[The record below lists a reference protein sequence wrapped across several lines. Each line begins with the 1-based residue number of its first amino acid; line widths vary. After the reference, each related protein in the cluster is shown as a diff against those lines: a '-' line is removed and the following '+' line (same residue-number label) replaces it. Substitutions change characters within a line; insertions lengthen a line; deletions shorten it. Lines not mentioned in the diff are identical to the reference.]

1 MPESFGLAGV
11 ATLDGN
17 LNPIEATANIATFDV
32 VRKIGHKVGTTHFM
46 RIIVSFTILS
56 FFMLLWFLCA

>member
-17 LNPIEATANIATFDV
+17 LNPIEATANIATLDD
-32 VRKIGHKVGTTHFM
+32 VRKNGHKVGTTHIM
-46 RIIVSFTILS
+46 RINLSFTILTIL
-56 FFMLLWFLCA
+56 M